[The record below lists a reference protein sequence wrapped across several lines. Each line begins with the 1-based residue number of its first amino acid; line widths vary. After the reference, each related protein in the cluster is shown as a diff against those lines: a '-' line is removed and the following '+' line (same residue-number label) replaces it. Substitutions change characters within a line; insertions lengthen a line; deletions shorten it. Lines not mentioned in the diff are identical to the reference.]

1 MAKRRYKKNGTPSL
15 LTVILRIL
23 IIAIL
28 CAAVVIAINRIAEVT
43 QNHRKKEQLESR
55 VENRAD
61 IVIARFS
68 FFTDV
73 V

>member
-28 CAAVVIAINRIAEVT
+28 LAAIVITVNRVAEVINNDRKMSLLENT
-43 QNHRKKEQLESR
+43 QEHRAEDFL
-55 VENRAD
+55 V
-61 IVIARFS
+61 ARC
-68 FFTDV
+68 FFMGAV
-73 V
+73 

>member
-28 CAAVVIAINRIAEVT
+28 CVAVVIAINRIAEVIK
-43 QNHRKKEQLESR
+43 NDSKKAQLESSI
-55 VENRAD
+55 EEWAEG
-61 IVIARFS
+61 ATLALFS
-68 FFTDV
+68 F
-73 V
+73 